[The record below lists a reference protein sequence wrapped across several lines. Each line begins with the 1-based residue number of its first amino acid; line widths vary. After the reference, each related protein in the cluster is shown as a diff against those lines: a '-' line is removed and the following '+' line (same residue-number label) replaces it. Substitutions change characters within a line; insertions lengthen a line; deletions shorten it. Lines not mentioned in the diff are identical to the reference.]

1 MTELDEHR
9 RNLDKAL
16 RAVTEIVKRKIAT
29 LKLTRGDTDYNL
41 CERIEKAVSTCGNG
55 FDSFI
60 EPEERINALFVTSS
74 IGKRNINA
82 VVKWTELKKAAMV
95 VRDLERKRVQQFR
108 DSAKPPI
115 HVECE
120 LNEFVVMKSLP

>member
-16 RAVTEIVKRKIAT
+16 RAVTEIVKRKITA
-29 LKLTRGDTDYNL
+29 LKLTKGDLDYNL

-55 FDSFI
+55 FDSFL
-60 EPEERINALFVTSS
+60 EPEERINALFVTSAV
-74 IGKRNINA
+74 GKRNINA

-95 VRDLERKRVQQFR
+95 VREAEMKRVNQCR
-108 DSAKPPI
+108 DLAVS
-115 HVECE
+115 
-120 LNEFVVMKSLP
+120 VMRSPVLLEQKGLL